1 MRRRLKPRLQCEDS
15 TAQRVD
21 FEKTRQAI
29 ACIYPTMSSIK
40 WPKSGTKISRTEA
53 FDEVLLP
60 ELELTDAD
68 YEAAGKAWSKL
79 DGCFFE
85 VVFVH
90 EVAARHCRERQLS
103 ELLRCQ
109 SSVSSEHLYPKDF
122 VNKWKKPTPLSGSSQ
137 SKTHPFTRKGDL
149 NRFDT

>member
-1 MRRRLKPRLQCEDS
+1 
-15 TAQRVD
+15 
-21 FEKTRQAI
+21 
-29 ACIYPTMSSIK
+29 MSSIK

-53 FDEVLLP
+53 LNEVLLP

-68 YEAAGKAWSKL
+68 YEAAGEAWSKL

-103 ELLRCQ
+103 ELLRSQ
-109 SSVSSEHLYPKDF
+109 STVSSEHVYPKDF
-122 VNKWKKPTPLSGSSQ
+122 VNKWKKPTPLSSSIRSE
-137 SKTHPFTRKGDL
+137 SKTPHPFTRKGDL
-149 NRFDT
+149 SRFDT